1 MHFSTLTSTAL
12 ATLPLAFADFHYGK
26 SAWVVTTA
34 TGVYW
39 DILPASQTGCY
50 DAYHYEPQAAYGFT
64 APTMPLTVDICNTTI
79 TLDPV
84 SGAWYTGSESAPVE
98 SGICDKLGV
107 NGTGV
112 ASASCETAAFE
123 SRSIFTDLLSCSTD
137 VCDGF

>member
-1 MHFSTLTSTAL
+1 
-12 ATLPLAFADFHYGK
+12 
-26 SAWVVTTA
+26 
-34 TGVYW
+34 
-39 DILPASQTGCY
+39 
-50 DAYHYEPQAAYGFT
+50 
-64 APTMPLTVDICNTTI
+64 MPLTGKFPSSARAHDPSSAMLICRVLVKVDICNTTI